1 MELPSEVMVHNELV
15 GFKGNR
21 GTLLRVAPEGYYELN
36 IAFGESLHRVTLPIA
51 TTALIGAAAETA
63 VPADFEIER

>member
-1 MELPSEVMVHNELV
+1 MELPTEVMVHNELV

-51 TTALIGAAAETA
+51 TTALIGSAPEVA
-63 VPADFEIER
+63 VTVDFEVER